1 MQTIR
6 DHMTTRFAK
15 GGRDAAP
22 RRRPLAPAFAALAA
36 VFLLMFAMACASQ
49 VSEGDATLPSEME
62 TQTIPDT
69 EFALYIYFHSETP
82 LLVPRERFLPTD
94 ADAPEGAPEWVSL
107 SKAALVAS
115 SLDAFAGTLGFPT
128 GEEARAASDLY
139 AHLPADEPLL
149 TELDENAI
157 HLIRGDTLWTARAL
171 EGFQEDSLTTLKEA
185 RPQGWSLLTNLPA
198 SEDAPPLAA
207 GVMSMNGD
215 LVRSVAARLGVE
227 SGGLD
232 TAFGIVQVETVAFG
246 VYGDLPAE
254 LPATG
259 MDAAFFDE
267 SGIGL
272 TMVSGVNYPGV
283 AVAFLVRSIAGQLGM
298 ETIELGETNDNAR
311 HLRIDE
317 AHLIIKN
324 KGSLVYATLAG
335 TQERAE
341 TLMLSAM
348 EERGDE

>member
-1 MQTIR
+1 M
-6 DHMTTRFAK
+6 RFAVADWRRER
-15 GGRDAAP
+15 GGRKT
-22 RRRPLAPAFAALAA
+22 RRPRPLALAA
-36 VFLLMFAMACASQ
+36 APLIAVLLLLASACASQ

-69 EFALYIYFHSETP
+69 EFSLYIYFSSETP
-82 LLVPRERFLPTD
+82 LIVPRERFLPTD
-94 ADAPEGAPEWVSL
+94 AAAPEGAPERVSL

-128 GEEARAASDLY
+128 SEEAQAARSLY
-139 AHLPADEPLL
+139 AHLPADEPVL
-149 TELDENAI
+149 TELDETENAI
-157 HLIRGDTLWTARAL
+157 HLIRGDSLWTAQAL
-171 EGFQEDSLTTLKEA
+171 EGFREDSLTTLKEA
-185 RPQGWSLLTNLPA
+185 RPEGWSLLTNLPS

-207 GVMSMNGD
+207 GVMSMDGD
-215 LVRSVAARLGVE
+215 LIRGVAARLGVE
-227 SGGLD
+227 SDGLD

-246 VYGDLPAE
+246 VYGDLPEE

-267 SGIGL
+267 TGIGL

-311 HLRIDE
+311 HLQIDE

-335 TQERAE
+335 SQTRAE
-341 TLMLSAM
+341 TLMLNAM
-348 EERGDE
+348 EERGGDDG